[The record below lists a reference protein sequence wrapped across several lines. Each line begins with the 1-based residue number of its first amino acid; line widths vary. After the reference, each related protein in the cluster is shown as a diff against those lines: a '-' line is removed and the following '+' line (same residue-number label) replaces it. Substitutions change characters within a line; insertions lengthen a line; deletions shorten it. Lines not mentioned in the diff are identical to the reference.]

1 MSHQNNTSLQVTR
14 EVAKRTDDLTHQVH
28 RETLSRS
35 IEQVKTLAPILIC
48 SMKIFIQIIQQGK
61 EHHPVL
67 LIEGSQF
74 HFKSCVA
81 HPMFCQVDDR
91 RKMNFLNSR
100 GGLIKNEGE
109 YGSLSKSRRGWLERK
124 TKSGQ
129 RFYPRS
135 RRDEAGG
142 RGENKG

>member
-1 MSHQNNTSLQVTR
+1 MKREQSCPFPSLRTNSDSAETTFREAVPVNRIMKYTIIGLILVSHQIPLLQVTR

-61 EHHPVL
+61 
-67 LIEGSQF
+67 Q
-74 HFKSCVA
+74 
-81 HPMFCQVDDR
+81 
-91 RKMNFLNSR
+91 
-100 GGLIKNEGE
+100 
-109 YGSLSKSRRGWLERK
+109 YGSLSKSRRGSREK

-135 RRDEAGG
+135 RRDEAGAGG
-142 RGENKG
+142 RQAGGGKNKG